1 MNLRVLIISLIVI
14 GLMHIV
20 LVKVIEIKKQ
30 NESFIMK
37 LKGGDLKELEEE
49 QKEKS
54 ILPGYE
60 YDDLNVVVDRDRL
73 QNPLAIQ
80 QEDEDMKKDLLDFVE
95 SSSFYD
101 RAESYES
108 VEDREENFTDKYS
121 DEPDF
126 LKLSNDNVI
135 KTEEDKNDE
144 LVLLGSDDYEK
155 KSSPIDD
162 KLSLESSI
170 LDKQTNQLVYYS
182 QSKGNDKTRT
192 IKKDHWVYKNDKI
205 QNGGEIDNG
214 LFAFDMGES
223 MYAAI

>member
-14 GLMHIV
+14 SLMHIV

-37 LKGGDLKELEEE
+37 LKGGELKELEE
-49 QKEKS
+49 KEKS
-54 ILPGYE
+54 ILPGYK
-60 YDDLNVVVDRDRL
+60 YDDLNVVVDRL
-73 QNPLAIQ
+73 KNPLTIQ
-80 QEDEDMKKDLLDFVE
+80 QEEDDMKKDLLDFVE

-101 RAESYES
+101 GSESYES

-121 DEPDF
+121 DEPNF

-155 KSSPIDD
+155 KSAPIDD

-182 QSKGNDKTRT
+182 QSNGNDKTRT